1 MFFASERDPPKAGRG
16 SGGRGGA
23 GGGGKASDI
32 VEKARVERELRE
44 QNRIRSQYAIKIQAK
59 WRGHYCARNF
69 ISALAANAQKK
80 VSDISNLSRMLKT
93 TKGIDFVPPVKIV
106 VSLLRELLFLHKNK
120 VKLAFVFERHLE
132 LL

>member
-1 MFFASERDPPKAGRG
+1 MFFASEREPPKAGRG

-23 GGGGKASDI
+23 GGRAADI

-44 QNRIRSQYAIKIQAK
+44 QNRIRSQYAVRIQAR
-59 WRGHYCARNF
+59 WRGRHSARRV
-69 ISALAANAQKK
+69 ISAFSANAQKK
-80 VSDISNLSRMLKT
+80 VSDIGNVSRMLKA

-120 VKLAFVFERHLE
+120 VRVVLALKVQPGR
-132 LL
+132 